1 MTDYEKAARELCEC
15 GFNARFEESFDEEV
29 WLTVKVPGV
38 EAYEDFKLDYDTVS
52 EWAERYDS
60 NHEDLIDIERD

>member
-1 MTDYEKAARELCEC
+1 MSEYEKAARELCEC
-15 GFNARFEESFDEEV
+15 GFKARVEESFEYEV

-38 EAYEDFKLDYDTVS
+38 EAYEDFKLDSETIG

-60 NHEDLIDIERD
+60 NH